1 MALTTTA
8 LNASNVYGAMSK
20 LANRGQS
27 GQAGDAA
34 SGLAAGVK
42 SPDFGAMLR
51 DQMEREKTSGHRYVD
66 LSKPRRKTGVK
77 KAAHA

>member
-1 MALTTTA
+1 MKTKTWESPIVLE
-8 LNASNVYGAMSK
+8 VRK
-20 LANRGQS
+20 VKER
-27 GQAGDAA
+27 
-34 SGLAAGVK
+34 LAAK
-42 SPDFGAMLR
+42 FNYDIDAMLR